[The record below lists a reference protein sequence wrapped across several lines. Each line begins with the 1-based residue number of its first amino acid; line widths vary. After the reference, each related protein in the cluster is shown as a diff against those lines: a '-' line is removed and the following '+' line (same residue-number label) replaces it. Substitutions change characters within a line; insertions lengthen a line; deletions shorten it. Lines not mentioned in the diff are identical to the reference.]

1 MTNDDESPPDGKS
14 SNDMSN
20 GKEKNEVDDLEQ
32 EVLEVKKS
40 RTKAKCL
47 CGKRV
52 RSAVWKLDLLL
63 HL

>member
-1 MTNDDESPPDGKS
+1 MTNDGESSPDGKS

-40 RTKAKCL
+40 TTKAKCL
-47 CGKRV
+47 
-52 RSAVWKLDLLL
+52 W
-63 HL
+63 